1 MARRRTL
8 NSTLEQ
14 VARVTNGS
22 PLRRGGAIRQAAA
35 NRLTRMGY
43 TGYYGKRVEPNESAL
58 LFASTAG
65 AYKKGSS
72 SYMRNL
78 SMAKDE
84 AKTFGRTR
92 RASIVSKGA
101 VAG

>member
-8 NSTLEQ
+8 NRTLEQ

-22 PLRRGGAIRQAAA
+22 PVRREGLIRQAAA

-43 TGYYGKRVEPNESAL
+43 IGYHGKRVDANENAL
-58 LFASTAG
+58 LSASTAG

-72 SYMRNL
+72 SYKRNL
-78 SMAKDE
+78 NIAKVE
-84 AKTFGRTR
+84 SKRFS
-92 RASIVSKGA
+92 RASKGA
-101 VAG
+101 VSG

>member
-1 MARRRTL
+1 MARKRRTL
-8 NSTLEQ
+8 NSTLAQ

-22 PLRRGGAIRQAAA
+22 PVRREGLIRQAAA

-43 TGYYGKRVEPNESAL
+43 IGYHGKRVDANENAL
-58 LFASTAG
+58 LSASTAG

-72 SYMRNL
+72 SYKRNL
-78 SMAKDE
+78 NIAKVE
-84 AKTFGRTR
+84 SKRFS
-92 RASIVSKGA
+92 RASKGA

>member
-1 MARRRTL
+1 MARKRRTL
-8 NSTLEQ
+8 NSTLVQ

-22 PLRRGGAIRQAAA
+22 PVRREGLIRQAAA

-43 TGYYGKRVEPNESAL
+43 IGYHGKRVDANENAL
-58 LFASTAG
+58 LSASTAG

-72 SYMRNL
+72 SYKRNL
-78 SMAKDE
+78 NIAKE
-84 AKTFGRTR
+84 ESKWFS
-92 RASIVSKGA
+92 RASKGA